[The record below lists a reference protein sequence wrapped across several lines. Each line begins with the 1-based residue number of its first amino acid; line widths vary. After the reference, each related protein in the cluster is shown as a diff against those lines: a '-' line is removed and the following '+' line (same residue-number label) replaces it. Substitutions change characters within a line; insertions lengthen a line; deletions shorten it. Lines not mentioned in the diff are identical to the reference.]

1 MILESLLLHAEDII
15 ALNFHTDICSYV
27 CTNNKWYQKIVL
39 FESRCTAENRIFVKL
54 SFICIWIFAIICT
67 RTSIIMKMN
76 SFCKNSS
83 CRGHSLIMYFSCWL
97 RNMKSTNKTLLVE
110 KPKHVMPKQVLTPR
124 IPISRRISFWPYH
137 VIWVCVWNMCSNVIN
152 NGDINDS
159 RAIMLKN
166 EAI

>member
-1 MILESLLLHAEDII
+1 MHCWEQNVYKIMIYMYLNICYYLYKNNTSLWHQQ
-15 ALNFHTDICSYV
+15 HP
-27 CTNNKWYQKIVL
+27 
-39 FESRCTAENRIFVKL
+39 
-54 SFICIWIFAIICT
+54 
-67 RTSIIMKMN
+67 TSTLIIMKIN
-76 SFCKNSS
+76 SFSKNSS

-110 KPKHVMPKQVLTPR
+110 KPKHVMHKQVLTPR
-124 IPISRRISFWPYH
+124 IPISRRISLWPYH

>member
-1 MILESLLLHAEDII
+1 MHWWEQNFCKIIIYMYLNICNYLCKNNITLLHGATKT
-15 ALNFHTDICSYV
+15 L
-27 CTNNKWYQKIVL
+27 
-39 FESRCTAENRIFVKL
+39 
-54 SFICIWIFAIICT
+54 
-67 RTSIIMKMN
+67 IIMKIN
-76 SFCKNSS
+76 SFSKNSS

-110 KPKHVMPKQVLTPR
+110 KPKHVMHKQVLTPR
-124 IPISRRISFWPYH
+124 IPISRRISLWPYH

-166 EAI
+166 KTI

>member
-1 MILESLLLHAEDII
+1 MHCWEQNLCKII
-15 ALNFHTDICSYV
+15 IYMYLNICNYLYK
-27 CTNNKWYQKIVL
+27 NNCLWRK
-39 FESRCTAENRIFVKL
+39 
-54 SFICIWIFAIICT
+54 
-67 RTSIIMKMN
+67 TSIIMKMN

-83 CRGHSLIMYFSCWL
+83 CRGHSLTMYFSCWL
-97 RNMKSTNKTLLVE
+97 RNMKSISKTLLVE
-110 KPKHVMPKQVLTPR
+110 KPKHVMHKQVLTPR

-159 RAIMLKN
+159 RAIMLKK